1 MSEQEVPEAARANTA
16 AMNTQAMG
24 DYASTFTEDAL
35 WEDDAFGAAVVGRA
49 DVAETMASFYTAFP
63 DLHFAVK
70 REFASGDQ
78 TAVCWRVH
86 WHPPRATS
94 GGSRRRGDGW
104 TTTRAPSC
112 RYGTARSPTSGHTW
126 TPASSCGS
134 SGCCLRTIRPGSL
147 RSATELAAESD
158 MTVWMPPETS

>member
-63 DLHFAVK
+63 DLHFEVK

-78 TAVCWRVH
+78 TAVCWRVTGTH
-86 WHPPRATS
+86 RGQLRADPADGATGGLPRVRRHADTGRQDRLRQGIPGHRRHPAAA
-94 GGSRRRGDGW
+94 RG
-104 TTTRAPSC
+104 
-112 RYGTARSPTSGHTW
+112 
-126 TPASSCGS
+126 
-134 SGCCLRTIRPGSL
+134 
-147 RSATELAAESD
+147 AA
-158 MTVWMPPETS
+158 